1 MGWLFLTH
9 PGNFLWGL
17 EMGTMGQTLL
27 HLVDQRGQTLPVAI
41 RLAVEAAHRWVRRE
55 YPHLDEAVVAG
66 WAEDVGKAMG
76 ARSDEIRS
84 PYRYAFAALHGKV
97 REWFRGNASR
107 EVLVGI
113 GKELELWAGIDR
125 STQRVIYRA
134 VLFDQLKTKLS
145 ERDRHILVL
154 LQQDMTSPAS
164 VAAALGVSYAAAAK
178 AIQRVKERIAAIL
191 VGAPPAEQVPM
202 SPYPCESESGG

>member
-1 MGWLFLTH
+1 MRWLFLTH
-9 PGNFLWGL
+9 PGDIFWGL

-41 RLAVEAAHRWVRRE
+41 RLAVQAAHRWVRRE
-55 YPHLDEAVVAG
+55 YPHLDAAVVAG

-76 ARSDEIRS
+76 GRLDDIRS

-97 REWFRGNASR
+97 REWFRSNASR

-145 ERDRHILVL
+145 ERDRQILVL
-154 LQQDMTSPAS
+154 LQQDITSPAS

-191 VGAPPAEQVPM
+191 VGAPAAEQVPV
-202 SPYPCESESGG
+202 SPHPCESESGG

>member
-1 MGWLFLTH
+1 MRWLFLTH
-9 PGNFLWGL
+9 HGNFFWGL

-41 RLAVEAAHRWVRRE
+41 RLAVEAAHRWVRWE

-76 ARSDEIRS
+76 ARLDEIRS
-84 PYRYAFAALHGKV
+84 PYRYAFAALRGKV
-97 REWFRGNASR
+97 REWFRCNASK

-113 GKELELWAGIDR
+113 GGELELWAGIDG
-125 STQRVIYRA
+125 STPRVIYRA

-154 LQQDMTSPAS
+154 LQQDITSPAS

-191 VGAPPAEQVPM
+191 IGVPTAEQVPV
-202 SPYPCESESGG
+202 SPHPCESESGG

>member
-1 MGWLFLTH
+1 
-9 PGNFLWGL
+9 
-17 EMGTMGQTLL
+17 
-27 HLVDQRGQTLPVAI
+27 
-41 RLAVEAAHRWVRRE
+41 
-55 YPHLDEAVVAG
+55 LDESVVAG

-76 ARSDEIRS
+76 ARLDEIRS

-97 REWFRGNASR
+97 KEWFRSNASK
-107 EVLVGI
+107 EVLVGTAR
-113 GKELELWAGIDR
+113 ELELWAGIDR

-191 VGAPPAEQVPM
+191 VGAPTAEQVPV
-202 SPYPCESESGG
+202 SPHPCESESGG

>member
-1 MGWLFLTH
+1 MRWLFLTH
-9 PGNFLWGL
+9 HGNFFWGL
-17 EMGTMGQTLL
+17 AMGAMGQTLL

-41 RLAVEAAHRWVRRE
+41 RLAVEAAHRWVRWE

-76 ARSDEIRS
+76 PRLDEIRS

-97 REWFRGNASR
+97 REWFRSNASR

-113 GKELELWAGIDR
+113 GRELELWAGIDR
-125 STQRVIYRA
+125 STQRVIYRT
-134 VLFDQLKTKLS
+134 VLFEELKTKLS

-164 VAAALGVSYAAAAK
+164 VAAALGVNYAAAAK

-191 VGAPPAEQVPM
+191 IGAPTAEQVPV
-202 SPYPCESESGG
+202 SPHPCESESGG